1 MASELRVTTIA
12 NNAGTESVDT
22 TYVVNGSAKA
32 FLKFGTSSSTA
43 SLGSPLNVSGLTDNG
58 TGDTTVA
65 FTSSFSDT
73 HYSVSFGVGVNQGV
87 DQNNQYIQEV
97 EVQAAGSLQIISH
110 SSGSRSDANYFYS
123 TMHGDLA

>member
-1 MASELRVTTIA
+1 MSTLKADTVQSTGGGATTLTKQSA
-12 NNAGTESVDT
+12 
-22 TYVVNGSAKA
+22 AKA

-43 SLGSPLNVSGLTDNG
+43 SLGSPFNVSGLTDNG

-65 FTSSFSDT
+65 FTSSFSDA

-87 DQNNQYIQEV
+87 DQNNQFIQEV
-97 EVQAAGSLQIISH
+97 EVQSEGSLQIISH